1 MVIDSSALVAI
12 LLGEPDTGD
21 LAAAIAADPNRIM
34 SAFSLLETSVVL
46 DNRKGPEGVAE
57 LETLLADLG
66 VQVIGLDAAQARV
79 ARDAYRR
86 FGKGR
91 HPAGLN
97 PGDCCSY
104 ALAVTLGEPLLFKG
118 SDFPQS
124 DVPSVRVGTATPRNR

>member
-1 MVIDSSALVAI
+1 MVIDSSALIAI
-12 LLGEPDTGD
+12 LLDEPDAGV
-21 LAAAIAADPNRIM
+21 LAAAIAADPDRYM

-46 DNRKGPEGVAE
+46 DNRKGPEAVAE

-66 VQVIGLDAAQARV
+66 VRIIALDAAQART

-97 PGDCCSY
+97 LGDCCSH
-104 ALAVTLGEPLLFKG
+104 ALAITLGEPLLSKG
-118 SDFPQS
+118 NDFPRT
-124 DVPSVRVGTATPRNR
+124 DVPCVPVDKPSPRRL